1 MTTSQPTTA
10 RTATAPP
17 AAAANNEPDPTPTLL
32 NQAEALRDSLS
43 SALSDTR
50 DLIASLKRHQK
61 QNRLVE
67 TTLRSLKQLEHIG
80 A

>member
-1 MTTSQPTTA
+1 MPGP
-10 RTATAPP
+10 AT
-17 AAAANNEPDPTPTLL
+17 DLTPSLL
-32 NQAEALRDSLS
+32 HQAEALRDSLS
-43 SALSDTR
+43 SSLSDTC
-50 DLIASLKRHQK
+50 DLIGLTKRHQK